1 MQNNMNFERLYAK
14 IRLDAVGENVAEV
27 RKRIPESTKIMAVI
41 KANAYGHGAV
51 EFSEYL
57 EDKVEWYGVA
67 TLDEALEL
75 RRSGT
80 LKPILILGGTNP
92 AEHEKAIAENITLAV
107 YDLAIAEKLSQ
118 KAKVLGKTANIH
130 IKADTGMSR
139 IGFQVCEE
147 SADCVKKIS
156 ELENIKITGMFTHFA
171 IADAK
176 DKSSALSQRDLFDKF
191 VEMCRERGVE
201 IPFLHVNNSAGTMEL
216 DRHYSMVRMGIMLYG
231 LYPSEEMDKSF
242 PLKPAMELICHITH
256 VKELEAGRG
265 ISYGHTY
272 ITDKNMKIAT
282 LPCGYADGYPRSLS
296 NKARVLIGGKSC
308 KILGRICM
316 DQMMVDVTHL
326 PDVKAGDEA
335 VLVGKMGEDFI
346 SVEELADNAFSF
358 NYEFVCGIS
367 RRVPR
372 AYFNEEKYKK
382 TIKYI

>member
-1 MQNNMNFERLYAK
+1 MQSNMEFERLYAR
-14 IRLDAVGENVAEV
+14 IALDAVGENVAEV

-51 EFSEYL
+51 EFAEYL

-75 RRSGT
+75 RHSGVK
-80 LKPILILGGTNP
+80 KPILILGGTNP
-92 AEHEKAIAENITLAV
+92 AEYKKAIAENITLAV
-107 YDLAIAEKLSQ
+107 YDLASAEKLSEI
-118 KAKVLGKTANIH
+118 AKEQNKIANIH

-139 IGFQVCEE
+139 IGFQVNEE
-147 SADCVKKIS
+147 SADCVKEIS
-156 ELENIKITGMFTHFA
+156 GLENIEITGMFTHFA

-176 DKSSALSQRDLFDKF
+176 DKTSALRQRDLFDKF
-191 VEMCRERGVE
+191 VGMCRERGVD

-231 LYPSEEMDKSF
+231 LYPSDEMDKSF
-242 PLKPAMELICHITH
+242 PLKPAMELVCHITH

-265 ISYGHTY
+265 ISYGHTFV
-272 ITDKNMKIAT
+272 TEKKMKVAT

-296 NKARVLIGGKSC
+296 GKAQVLIGGKRC
-308 KILGRICM
+308 NVLGRICM

-326 PDVKAGDEA
+326 SDVKAGDKV
-335 VLVGKMGEDFI
+335 VLVGKMGKEFI

-358 NYEFVCGIS
+358 NYEFVCDVS

-372 AYFNEEKYKK
+372 AYFDKASYKK
-382 TIKYI
+382 TVKYL